1 MASLQEGTGMNYRY
15 ELCASGFYI
24 KPPFENAYNLEKLY
38 KISREVE
45 NYDPFLFRY
54 FDDGTDN
61 LTFLNEISNEIKQHH
76 KQFENRYFLPNVILE
91 DGTLW
96 IYFIYI
102 WDMKYRKYVA
112 FAAWPL
118 LKGETLPPQ
127 LLWNGKLIDIE
138 GNYD

>member
-1 MASLQEGTGMNYRY
+1 MDKYRY
-15 ELCASGFYI
+15 ELCASEFFI
-24 KPPFENAYNLEKLY
+24 EAPFKDTYNLEELY

-54 FDDGTDN
+54 F
-61 LTFLNEISNEIKQHH
+61 
-76 KQFENRYFLPNVILE
+76 E
-91 DGTLW
+91 DGTNDLTFISEIISQVRRHNRNFKLNYFIPNTVDFEGIMSLR

-102 WDMKYRKYVA
+102 WDMKYRKYIA

-118 LKGETLPPQ
+118 LNGETLSPQ

-138 GNYD
+138 GEYG